1 MQGYELCV
9 TIHMDIVIIYLQS
22 DLLTYVFRR
31 YGVLVSLIAEQ
42 AGVVHCS
49 FMIDKLMQGV
59 LFSFQ
64 IHYRDSTCTRVDF
77 SILTIIDLFF
87 ALVKNL
93 VESISAGASASK
105 LKADGKAFIYTGSSW
120 VWGRYRIF
128 AVTLR
133 NIPEGMA
140 VGVVYAGWVS
150 GEAGVSISAA
160 FAAGAMLYVVVE
172 ELIPEMSS
180 GRHSNAGT
188 VAFALGFVLMMVL
201 DVALG

>member
-128 AVTLR
+128 AVTLH

>member
-1 MQGYELCV
+1 
-9 TIHMDIVIIYLQS
+9 
-22 DLLTYVFRR
+22 
-31 YGVLVSLIAEQ
+31 
-42 AGVVHCS
+42 
-49 FMIDKLMQGV
+49 MQGV

-128 AVTLR
+128 A
-133 NIPEGMA
+133 
-140 VGVVYAGWVS
+140 
-150 GEAGVSISAA
+150 AA
-160 FAAGAMLYVVVE
+160 
-172 ELIPEMSS
+172 
-180 GRHSNAGT
+180 
-188 VAFALGFVLMMVL
+188 
-201 DVALG
+201 

>member
-9 TIHMDIVIIYLQS
+9 TIHMDVVIIYLQS

-49 FMIDKLMQGV
+49 FMIDKLIRIPYCVRRKLMQGV

-128 AVTLR
+128 A
-133 NIPEGMA
+133 
-140 VGVVYAGWVS
+140 
-150 GEAGVSISAA
+150 
-160 FAAGAMLYVVVE
+160 AAGLC
-172 ELIPEMSS
+172 S
-180 GRHSNAGT
+180 GSYALCGGRGANTGD
-188 VAFALGFVLMMVL
+188 VIRQAF
-201 DVALG
+201 

>member
-1 MQGYELCV
+1 M
-9 TIHMDIVIIYLQS
+9 
-22 DLLTYVFRR
+22 
-31 YGVLVSLIAEQ
+31 
-42 AGVVHCS
+42 
-49 FMIDKLMQGV
+49 
-59 LFSFQ
+59 
-64 IHYRDSTCTRVDF
+64 DF

-128 AVTLR
+128 AVTLH

-150 GEAGVSISAA
+150 GEAGVSISAAFALALGIALQNFPEGAIVSMPLRACGLPKIKTFWYGVLSGIVEPIAALITIAAVSTVISILPYLLA